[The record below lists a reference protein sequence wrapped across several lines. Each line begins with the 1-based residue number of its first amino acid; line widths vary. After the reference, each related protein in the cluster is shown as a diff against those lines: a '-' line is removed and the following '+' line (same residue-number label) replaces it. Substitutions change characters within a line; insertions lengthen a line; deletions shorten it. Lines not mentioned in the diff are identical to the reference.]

1 MYPLLAGLR
10 IVDITTIVLGPFATQ
25 ILADLGAEVIK
36 IETIEGDM
44 NRAVPPQG
52 APGIGPT
59 FANNNRNKRS
69 LSVDLKHEDGKEML
83 RRLIKTS
90 DALVHNMRQPALD
103 RLGFGWEQ
111 VRALNPRLI
120 YCAALGYGSDGPYAG
135 KPAYD
140 DIIQAASGL
149 AGLSRMRDGE
159 PAYHATVTADKV
171 AALCTV
177 YAVLAALLYR
187 ERTGG
192 QGQLVEMPM
201 FEAMAGFTLN
211 EHLMGATFFAD
222 AKTGYHRALSRN
234 RKPYKTADGWV
245 AVLPYTAVQ
254 WSRVLKVIGRE
265 DVTTAPWFND
275 NAEEASNFYVS
286 IFKNSKITGVTRYG
300 EAGPGPK
307 GTAMTVAFQLDG
319 QEFTALNGGPQF
331 KFTEAISFVVHCGN
345 QQEVDHYWEKLLAG
359 GEESQCG
366 WLKDKYGLSW
376 QIVPNVLMDML
387 QDKDKEKSSRV
398 MQAMLK
404 MVKIDIPTLEKAYN
418 QK

>member
-52 APGIGPT
+52 APGIGGA

-69 LSVDLKHEDGKEML
+69 LSIDLKQEEGKEIL

-90 DALVHNMRQPALD
+90 DALVHNMRQSALD
-103 RLGFGWEQ
+103 RLGFGWEP
-111 VRALNPRLI
+111 VHALNPKLV

-140 DIIQAASGL
+140 DIIQASSGI
-149 AGLSRMRDGE
+149 AGLNLMRDGE

-177 YAVLAALLYR
+177 YAVLSALLYR

-211 EHLMGATFFAD
+211 EHLMGASFAAD

-234 RKPYKTADGWV
+234 RKPYKTADGWI
-245 AVLPYTAVQ
+245 ALLPYTAAQ
-254 WSRVLKVIGRE
+254 WSRVLKVVGRE
-265 DVTTAPWFND
+265 DVTAAPWFND
-275 NAEEASNFYVS
+275 IAERSKRSDELYAILAVSLDARTSEEWLTIFEREDVPCGPVNTTDELLDDPHLAAVKFFEPNFAAPSPVQRTLRQPVLYRGMSCAPDHFAPRLGADTDTLMQELGYSDADVKRMRS
-286 IFKNSKITGVTRYG
+286 ARLVN
-300 EAGPGPK
+300 GPEH
-307 GTAMTVAFQLDG
+307 D
-319 QEFTALNGGPQF
+319 
-331 KFTEAISFVVHCGN
+331 S
-345 QQEVDHYWEKLLAG
+345 
-359 GEESQCG
+359 
-366 WLKDKYGLSW
+366 
-376 QIVPNVLMDML
+376 
-387 QDKDKEKSSRV
+387 
-398 MQAMLK
+398 
-404 MVKIDIPTLEKAYN
+404 
-418 QK
+418 